1 MTRGTRTRQAAW
13 AAPVLALLLVLAG
26 CSDGGDA
33 AESADGGSGGSV
45 AGPQDGGDAG
55 GDSDAAAVSEGGGV
69 DEAERQVIQTGSIR
83 MTVEDPQVV
92 TDQVVDL
99 VEGKGGR
106 VDSRS
111 ESAASTD
118 ETAQS
123 SLTVRVPADQVSS
136 TVDALRELGEV
147 DGIDLQA
154 QDVTGTAQDL
164 DARIHALELSVDR
177 MEQLMTDATST
188 RDLLAAESALSER
201 QASLEQLQSER
212 ARLADKVALSTLEIS
227 IAGPGAL
234 PVQAEEEDGTF
245 LTGLENGWE
254 ALVATIGVLMVV
266 LGAVL
271 PWLAVAAL
279 VGLVW
284 LAVRRR
290 RRRRAAPAPQEQ
302 PVPATV
308 GTAPAASSDASSD

>member
-1 MTRGTRTRQAAW
+1 M
-13 AAPVLALLLVLAG
+13 LALMLVLAG
-26 CSDGGDA
+26 CAAGDS
-33 AESADGGSGGSV
+33 AETAADGGAVEGGAPAAV
-45 AGPQDGGDAG
+45 DGGEKPASDEGTGDDA
-55 GDSDAAAVSEGGGV
+55 D
-69 DEAERQVIQTGSIR
+69 RLVIQTGSVR

-92 TDQVVDL
+92 TAQVVDL

-106 VDSRS
+106 VDARS
-111 ESAASTD
+111 ESAASQD
-118 ETAQS
+118 ETAWA
-123 SLTVRVPADQVSS
+123 SLTVRVPADQVTP

-177 MEQLMTDATST
+177 MELLMKDATST
-188 RDLLAAESALSER
+188 RDLLEAESALSER

-212 ARLADKVALSTLEIS
+212 ARLTDQVALSTLEIS

-234 PVQAEEEDGTF
+234 PVQTDEDTGTF
-245 LTGLENGWE
+245 LSGLAKGWD
-254 ALVATIGVLMVV
+254 ALVTTIGVLMVV
-266 LGAVL
+266 LGAIL
-271 PWLAVAAL
+271 PWLAVVGL

-284 LAVRRR
+284 WLLRRR
-290 RRRRAAPAPQEQ
+290 RRSSGAPAEAPAQEA

-308 GTAPAASSDASSD
+308 GAGPGAATGPTDSAPDGSSD